1 MKRGSYF
8 LLVAGAGKTVGRT
21 VWTVCVTGMEVDL
34 PDIWVAEKETIA
46 VVVVNELVIPWL
58 NAVEVESFV
67 VSGASTR
74 ATWLGL
80 NRLDQTGRKAWRYD
94 VLRTGA
100 VDACEGRDRDR
111 DGCVGD
117 KGGCGERR
125 RGCGNL
131 RNSTSLHRR
140 RGRGAVNQRD
150 T

>member
-1 MKRGSYF
+1 
-8 LLVAGAGKTVGRT
+8 
-21 VWTVCVTGMEVDL
+21 MEVGL

-58 NAVEVESFV
+58 NAGEVERFV

-80 NRLDQTGRKAWRYD
+80 NRLDQTGLKAWRYD

-111 DGCVGD
+111 GDCVGD
-117 KGGCGERR
+117 KGGSGERGR
-125 RGCGNL
+125 RCGNL

-140 RGRGAVNQRD
+140 RGRGAVNQWD